1 MSARSSMLRLR
12 LFAAVVAVAAT
23 ALVVPDAARASEP
36 LQPGA
41 YVETTVGSCTLN
53 FVYDGAGNNA
63 GKVYIGTAAHC
74 VENVGD
80 PVWDLAGTH
89 FGTVAFIGNAELNPH
104 DYAFIEVAASHVGR
118 VSPAV
123 KGHPTYPVGY
133 TTHTETQAGDLIQL
147 SGYGVPFGVS
157 RPTQEERLATLVYD
171 EQSHFGVAGVL
182 SWGDSGGPLVHIP
195 TGKALGI
202 ESRVCTGPCTDTGP
216 TLEGILA
223 KAAAAGFPVTLRTV

>member
-1 MSARSSMLRLR
+1 MRFRL
-12 LFAAVVAVAAT
+12 LIALLAAT
-23 ALVVPDAARASEP
+23 TLGLVAPGPAAAGDP

-41 YVETTVGSCTLN
+41 YVETTVGGCTLN
-53 FVYDGAGNNA
+53 FVYDGTGANA

-74 VENVGD
+74 VEKVGD
-80 PVWDLAGTH
+80 PVWDRAGDN
-89 FGTVAFIGNAELNPH
+89 FGTVAFIGDAEVNPH
-104 DYAFIEVAASHVGR
+104 DYAFIEVASGHVGR

-123 KGHPTYPVGY
+123 KGHPAYPVGY

-157 RPTQEERLATLVYD
+157 RPTQEQRLATLVYD
-171 EQSHFGVAGVL
+171 EPTHFGVAGVL

-202 ESRVCTGPCTDTGP
+202 ESRLCTGPCTDTGP